1 MRTDGITIL
10 VCLFG
15 IIVCT
20 YLIAFTELTR
30 REDRAKVN
38 CDVLMGGW
46 HPDTAKKYAELC
58 LQAREMARQQSR

>member
-1 MRTDGITIL
+1 MKTDGVVIL
-10 VCLFG
+10 VALFG

-20 YLIAFTELTR
+20 YLVGMTELTR

-46 HPDTAKKYAELC
+46 HPDIPQRYAQMCFEARQMAK
-58 LQAREMARQQSR
+58 QQSR

>member
-1 MRTDGITIL
+1 MKTDGITIL

-20 YLIAFTELTR
+20 YLIAFTELSR
-30 REDRAKVN
+30 REERPRVN

>member
-1 MRTDGITIL
+1 MKTDGVVIL
-10 VCLFG
+10 VALFG

-20 YLIAFTELTR
+20 YL
-30 REDRAKVN
+30 VG
-38 CDVLMGGW
+38 MGGW

>member
-1 MRTDGITIL
+1 MKTDGITIL

>member
-1 MRTDGITIL
+1 MKTDGITIL

-30 REDRAKVN
+30 REERSKVN

>member
-1 MRTDGITIL
+1 MKTDGITIL

-30 REDRAKVN
+30 REERPRVN
-38 CDVLMGGW
+38 CDVIMGGW
-46 HPDTAKKYAELC
+46 HPDIPHRYAQMCFEARQMAK
-58 LQAREMARQQSR
+58 QQSR

>member
-1 MRTDGITIL
+1 MKTDGVVVL
-10 VCLFG
+10 VALFG

-20 YLIAFTELTR
+20 YLVGMTELTR

>member
-1 MRTDGITIL
+1 MKTDGITIL

-30 REDRAKVN
+30 KEERARVS
-38 CDVLMGGW
+38 CDVIMGGW

>member
-1 MRTDGITIL
+1 MNTDGITIL

-30 REDRAKVN
+30 REERPRVN
-38 CDVLMGGW
+38 CDVIMGGW